1 MSANIS
7 PEDLQRNLLTV
18 RAQLAASSQ
27 SRQPP
32 VTLIA
37 VSKTRPPEQLRSI
50 HQYGQK
56 DFGENYVQEAVT
68 KITALS
74 DLDIVWHFIGP
85 IQKNKTR
92 LIAEHFAWV
101 HSIDRAV
108 IAERLNQQRPDH
120 LPALNVCLQINIDDE
135 ATKSGIYPHQ
145 LSELAECVKQLP
157 RLNLAGLMA
166 IPSAQ
171 QGFSAQYETFT
182 KLRLLLASLQLDAPQ
197 ATTLSMGMSNDYQ
210 AAIAAGATM
219 VRIGTAL
226 FGPRNY
232 PQE

>member
-1 MSANIS
+1 M
-7 PEDLQRNLLTV
+7 
-18 RAQLAASSQ
+18 
-27 SRQPP
+27 
-32 VTLIA
+32 
-37 VSKTRPPEQLRSI
+37 
-50 HQYGQK
+50 
-56 DFGENYVQEAVT
+56 
-68 KITALS
+68 
-74 DLDIVWHFIGP
+74 
-85 IQKNKTR
+85 
-92 LIAEHFAWV
+92 
-101 HSIDRAV
+101 
-108 IAERLNQQRPDH
+108 
-120 LPALNVCLQINIDDE
+120 
-135 ATKSGIYPHQ
+135 
-145 LSELAECVKQLP
+145 KQLP

>member
-1 MSANIS
+1 M
-7 PEDLQRNLLTV
+7 
-18 RAQLAASSQ
+18 
-27 SRQPP
+27 
-32 VTLIA
+32 
-37 VSKTRPPEQLRSI
+37 
-50 HQYGQK
+50 
-56 DFGENYVQEAVT
+56 QEAVP

-92 LIAEHFAWV
+92 SIAEHFDWV

-108 IAERLNQQRPDH
+108 IAERLDQQRPDH
-120 LPALNVCLQINIDDE
+120 LPVLNVCLQINLDDE
-135 ATKSGIYPHQ
+135 DTKSGIYPHQ
-145 LSELAECVKQLP
+145 LTDLANCVRQLP

-171 QGFSAQYETFT
+171 HDFSAQYQTFR
-182 KLRLLLASLQLDAPQ
+182 KLRLLLESLQLESPQ

-219 VRIGTAL
+219 VRIGTAI

-232 PQE
+232 PKS